1 MKVHHGCVVNS
12 LQKLS
17 LRGAKVRGIPVEYLA
32 GGDSSPAL
40 VHRHLLGAETLRC
53 SRESLLDV
61 GARVDLYRWTRLENK
76 RRKIE

>member
-1 MKVHHGCVVNS
+1 MHHVCVVNS

-17 LRGAKVRGIPVEYLA
+17 LRGAKVGGIPVEYLA

-40 VHRHLLGAETLRC
+40 VHRHLLGAETLRS
-53 SRESLLDV
+53 SRESLLNV

-76 RRKIE
+76 QRKVE